1 MFAVRIIYRSPSLL
15 FCVTWIQTTYGKSE
29 SGFPTNHMLDT
40 QPRARV
46 AVPICQPC
54 MQPEFVPIVITLAV
68 MKIRRYTN
76 SVSYARI
83 ISSAIQD
90 KYFNSLFLNFPLN

>member
-1 MFAVRIIYRSPSLL
+1 MFAVRVIYRSPSVL
-15 FCVTWIQTTYGKSE
+15 FCVTWIQTAYGKSE
-29 SGFPTNHMLDT
+29 SGLPTSHMHDT

-54 MQPEFVPIVITLAV
+54 MQPESVPIVITLAV
-68 MKIRRYTN
+68 LKIGRYTN

-90 KYFNSLFLNFPLN
+90 KLFNSLFLNVPLN